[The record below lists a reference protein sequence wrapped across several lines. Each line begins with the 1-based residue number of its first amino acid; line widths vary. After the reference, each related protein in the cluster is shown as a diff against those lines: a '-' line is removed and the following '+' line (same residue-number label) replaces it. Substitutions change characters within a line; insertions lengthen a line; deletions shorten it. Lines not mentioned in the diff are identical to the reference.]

1 MKLLLTILIM
11 ISMKSYS
18 QENLMLLQKENGIQD
33 STCILYIDTL
43 GIGDEI
49 LETPEIVT
57 DIRYQEGRLY
67 GKGPF
72 DFINHTLSN
81 EHNLFEVDGKKDG
94 DTLTIS
100 NIKDEYSEEKAKF
113 IEYNKLYGNFKFK
126 IIRKVDLHF
135 EIIFDDLVN
144 LDEVKNKFE
153 RIHSDYNF
161 SFQCVPFF
169 WLNSVR
175 IPIEKILVQRNN
187 SLVFN
192 RQVEKVRITD
202 FLGSFSELEY
212 RSEIDISSYQRGVY
226 ILQFTYEN
234 EIYNYKFIKE

>member
-72 DFINHTLSN
+72 DFGNNDLN
-81 EHNLFEVDGKKDG
+81 REVNLFELDGMNDE
-94 DTLTIS
+94 DTLTI
-100 NIKDEYSEEKAKF
+100 NDIKDEYKEEKDKFFEYKDLYADFKF
-113 IEYNKLYGNFKFK
+113 IIK
-126 IIRKVDLHF
+126 RKDHLKF
-135 EIIFDDLVN
+135 EIIFDKLIN
-144 LDEVKNKFE
+144 LDEVKSKFE

-161 SFQCVPFF
+161 SFQCVPAF
-169 WLNSVR
+169 LLKSVK
-175 IPIEKILVQRNN
+175 IPIENILVQRNN
-187 SLVFN
+187 NLVFN

-202 FLGSFSELEY
+202 FLGSYSELEY